1 MRKQQGRVGGD
12 HQRGSKGFYIA
23 RARCRK
29 EYQRRLAIQGFSHT
43 ATAEI
48 LGRTTVMQCSVAV
61 LKSTCSQRSRRHA
74 AHAGRLG
81 V

>member
-29 EYQRRLAIQGFSHT
+29 EFQRRLAIQGF
-43 ATAEI
+43 ATP
-48 LGRTTVMQCSVAV
+48 
-61 LKSTCSQRSRRHA
+61 QRPKFSGERP
-74 AHAGRLG
+74 
-81 V
+81 